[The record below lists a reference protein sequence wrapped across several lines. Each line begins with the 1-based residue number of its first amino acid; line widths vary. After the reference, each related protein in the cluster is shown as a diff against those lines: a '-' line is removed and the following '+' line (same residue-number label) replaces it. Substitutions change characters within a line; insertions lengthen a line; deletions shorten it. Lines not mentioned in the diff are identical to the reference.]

1 MSLKMKLIVLV
12 VCVAVLL
19 AVPVGVVALY
29 AIKDQAFEAVHNELQ
44 STVQTAVV
52 QTEGWINTNSKV
64 LETMGAFIQDNI
76 PLDEVTTKQLSVYK
90 SELNDGNISDL
101 YMGLAKGKRL
111 IDGSGW
117 VPYAGYDLF
126 QRPWYISGKA
136 ANKLNINDPYLDP
149 STNKYSVPIT
159 MPMTDENGN
168 FAGILGADIHLTTI
182 TKYINQIKTPGGFS
196 FLLDNNGTVLAHPNP
211 NLLNKLLGKQSDYSA
226 IAADILANRSG
237 QLTYVYNGDPQLLY
251 FQKLPNSGWTIAT
264 SISEKYALAQYVTLR
279 NKIAIILIALT
290 IVCIVLATLIATRI
304 VKPLSQLK
312 QNAQR
317 LAEGD
322 LTVHMNVRGKDEIA
336 QLGTA
341 FNTMSSS
348 LRKLIATV
356 SHSAANV
363 NDASVEMYKHAANS
377 GDIARQISTVIE
389 EIARGANEQA
399 ESIQGGAALVAEM
412 TSSLEHVSSHAGAA
426 SGMIDQVNE
435 AMTRGTD
442 AITRQNGLAQA
453 SQQATYRVEAS
464 NAMLIQKLDE
474 IATITQAIREI
485 SSQTNLLSLNAS
497 IEAARAGE
505 HGRGFAVVA
514 SEVQKLADQ
523 SARSAEDINRLLL
536 ELQEA
541 GKQSSEV
548 LTSFRET
555 NEHQQNSMEDTR
567 HSFEEIHHSVDGI
580 ISRISLVLSGID
592 NVQSDAARVSD
603 VITGLAAVAEQSAA
617 ATEQAASS
625 TMEQSESIVSISD
638 SSQHLTV
645 SANMLLQEMSQFK
658 VDEETTDAAIT
669 STNESTPASDA
680 EQTYTTTRRSA

>member
-1 MSLKMKLIVLV
+1 M
-12 VCVAVLL
+12 
-19 AVPVGVVALY
+19 
-29 AIKDQAFEAVHNELQ
+29 
-44 STVQTAVV
+44 
-52 QTEGWINTNSKV
+52 
-64 LETMGAFIQDNI
+64 
-76 PLDEVTTKQLSVYK
+76 
-90 SELNDGNISDL
+90 
-101 YMGLAKGKRL
+101 
-111 IDGSGW
+111 
-117 VPYAGYDLF
+117 
-126 QRPWYISGKA
+126 
-136 ANKLNINDPYLDP
+136 
-149 STNKYSVPIT
+149 
-159 MPMTDENGN
+159 
-168 FAGILGADIHLTTI
+168 
-182 TKYINQIKTPGGFS
+182 
-196 FLLDNNGTVLAHPNP
+196 
-211 NLLNKLLGKQSDYSA
+211 
-226 IAADILANRSG
+226 
-237 QLTYVYNGDPQLLY
+237 
-251 FQKLPNSGWTIAT
+251 
-264 SISEKYALAQYVTLR
+264 
-279 NKIAIILIALT
+279 
-290 IVCIVLATLIATRI
+290 
-304 VKPLSQLK
+304 KPLSQLK

-442 AITRQNGLAQA
+442 AMTRQNGLAQA

-514 SEVQKLADQ
+514 SEVQRLADQ

-592 NVQSDAARVSD
+592 NVQSGAAHVSD

-658 VDEETTDAAIT
+658 VDEETTDAAIM